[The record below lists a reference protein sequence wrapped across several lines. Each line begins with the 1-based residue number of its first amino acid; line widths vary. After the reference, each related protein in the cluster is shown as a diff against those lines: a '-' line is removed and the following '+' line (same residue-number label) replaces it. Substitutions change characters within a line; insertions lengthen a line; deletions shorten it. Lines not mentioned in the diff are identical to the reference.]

1 MSLVH
6 TNKTLKR
13 LMATKAV
20 RWKDRLFE
28 VLDRDELARLAK
40 YEPAVQRARRPF
52 I

>member
-13 LMATKAV
+13 LFTSKAV
-20 RWKDRLFE
+20 RWKDRVFE
-28 VLDRDELARLAK
+28 MVDRAALAGMAGSDVGK
-40 YEPAVQRARRPF
+40 ARPRPF

>member
-13 LMATKAV
+13 LFLTKAV
-20 RWKDRLFE
+20 RWKDRVFE
-28 VLDRDELARLAK
+28 VLDRAALVK
-40 YEPAVQRARRPF
+40 IGGSSVSQHVPRPF

>member
-13 LMATKAV
+13 LFLTNAV
-20 RWKDRLFE
+20 RWKDRVFE
-28 VLDRDELARLAK
+28 VLDRAALVKIAGSNVNQHV
-40 YEPAVQRARRPF
+40 PRPF

>member
-13 LMATKAV
+13 LFVTKAV

-28 VLDRDELARLAK
+28 IADRAALANIAGSEVPQHR
-40 YEPAVQRARRPF
+40 PRPF